1 MADTVGMLTAPP
13 ALLSEHP
20 AARLVLQNYVPPML
34 PQPGDGWIA
43 RPVSIEGVEPD
54 QLSPL
59 HGKLIAFGLLDV
71 DVDIRHAGVRYRLTT
86 EGRDALTPRPA
97 VTDEAEEPL
106 QPVLSAASDQ
116 SAELDTPAAAI
127 ESEAETRNSSDTPAE
142 TSAETNAAGMIAAT
156 TSAEASHRS
165 EAIDESSVAA
175 LNESQTAVAET
186 ASAQL
191 SVPVL
196 SAGEPASPV
205 QDSIP
210 SPQETGPVVSEAK
223 LEKTASNPT
232 KAARGRATARRFRL
246 DRTHGDANSP
256 VGSAAPHCDPVP
268 SETTALGSSMETVR
282 GSVD

>member
-97 VTDEAEEPL
+97 VTDEAEEPV

-116 SAELDTPAAAI
+116 SAELNA
-127 ESEAETRNSSDTPAE
+127 PAE

-191 SVPVL
+191 TVPVL
-196 SAGEPASPV
+196 SAGEPASPL

-232 KAARGRATARRFRL
+232 KTARGRATARRFRL